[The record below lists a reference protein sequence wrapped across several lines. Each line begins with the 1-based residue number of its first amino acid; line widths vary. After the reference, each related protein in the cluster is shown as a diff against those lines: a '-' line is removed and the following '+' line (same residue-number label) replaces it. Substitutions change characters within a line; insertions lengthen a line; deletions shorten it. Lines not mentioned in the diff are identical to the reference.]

1 MLRTVEPTTGA
12 VLFPILGPERR
23 ERADAARNRQRILR
37 AAESLYRRR
46 GFEAVTM
53 DEVAAAAGVGKGTI
67 YRRFGDRASLA
78 LALLGRAEEDLQSRI
93 LFGPPPLG
101 PGAQPAARLVA
112 FLDALLELVDRHI
125 ELHVVSETGDPGTRY
140 RSAVYAFYRRHVEM
154 LIEQA
159 RPDLDAGFM
168 ADALLAPLGSGLI
181 RHQRDRR
188 GMSLARIG
196 DGLRRAA
203 RAILSS

>member
-1 MLRTVEPTTGA
+1 VEPATGA
-12 VLFPILGPERR
+12 LPFPILGSERR
-23 ERADAARNRQRILR
+23 ERADAARNRQRILG
-37 AAESLYRRR
+37 AAERLYRRR

-78 LALLGRAEEDLQSRI
+78 LALLGRAEEDLQARI

-101 PGAQPAARLVA
+101 PGAPPAERLVA
-112 FLDALLELVDRHI
+112 FLDALLELVDRHL
-125 ELHVVSETGDPGTRY
+125 ELHVVSETGDPGTQY
-140 RSAVYAFYRRHVEM
+140 GSAVYALYRRHVEV

-159 RPDLDAGFM
+159 RSDLDAGFM

-188 GMSLARIG
+188 GMSVARIG

-203 RAILSS
+203 GAILSS

>member
-1 MLRTVEPTTGA
+1 VEPATGA
-12 VLFPILGPERR
+12 LPFPILGSERR
-23 ERADAARNRQRILR
+23 ERADAARNRQRILG
-37 AAESLYRRR
+37 AAERLYRRR

-78 LALLGRAEEDLQSRI
+78 LALLGRAEQDLQARI

-101 PGAQPAARLVA
+101 PGAPPAERLVA
-112 FLDALLELVDRHI
+112 FLDALLELVDRHL
-125 ELHVVSETGDPGTRY
+125 ELHVVSETGDPGTQY
-140 RSAVYAFYRRHVEM
+140 GSAVYALYRRHVEV

-159 RPDLDAGFM
+159 RSDLDAGFM

-188 GMSLARIG
+188 GMSVARIG

-203 RAILSS
+203 GAILSS

>member
-12 VLFPILGPERR
+12 VPFPILGPERR

-37 AAESLYRRR
+37 AAERLYRRR
-46 GFEAVTM
+46 GFAAVTM
-53 DEVAAAAGVGKGTI
+53 DEVAAAAGVGKGTV

-78 LALLGRAEEDLQSRI
+78 LALLGRAEEDLQARI

-101 PGAQPAARLVA
+101 PGAPPAERLVA
-112 FLDALLELVDRHI
+112 FLDALLELVDRHL
-125 ELHVVSETGDPGTRY
+125 ELHVVSETGDPGTQY
-140 RSAVYAFYRRHVEM
+140 GSAVYALYRRHVEV

-159 RPDLDAGFM
+159 RSDLDAGFM

-188 GMSLARIG
+188 GMSVARIG

-203 RAILSS
+203 GAILSS